1 MGKLEEDIKVLWDLE
16 TLGIAERDRVYEEF
30 VDNITF
36 NGNRYSIKVQ
46 QKEGHDI
53 LDSNYKL
60 SLSRMKG
67 QVKKL
72 RQEPEVLR
80 VQLSYQSH
88 KSETLK

>member
-16 TLGIAERDRVYEEF
+16 TLGIAESDRVYEEF
-30 VDNITF
+30 VDNIMF
-36 NGNRYSIKVQ
+36 DGNRYSIKQ

-60 SLSRMKG
+60 SLLRMKG

>member
-16 TLGIAERDRVYEEF
+16 TLGIAESDRVYEEF

-36 NGNRYSIKVQ
+36 NGNWYSIKVQ

-60 SLSRMKG
+60 SLSFMKG

-80 VQLSYQSH
+80 VRLSYQSH

>member
-16 TLGIAERDRVYEEF
+16 TLGIAESDRVYEEF
-30 VDNITF
+30 VDNIMF
-36 NGNRYSIKVQ
+36 NRNRYSIKQ

>member
-16 TLGIAERDRVYEEF
+16 TLGIAESDRVYEEF
-30 VDNITF
+30 VDNIMF
-36 NGNRYSIKVQ
+36 DGNRYSIKQ

-80 VQLSYQSH
+80 VPLSYQSH

>member
-16 TLGIAERDRVYEEF
+16 TLGIAESDRVYEEF

-36 NGNRYSIKVQ
+36 NRNRYSIKQ

>member
-16 TLGIAERDRVYEEF
+16 TLGIAESDRVYAEF
-30 VDNITF
+30 VDNIMF
-36 NGNRYSIKVQ
+36 NGNQYSIKQ